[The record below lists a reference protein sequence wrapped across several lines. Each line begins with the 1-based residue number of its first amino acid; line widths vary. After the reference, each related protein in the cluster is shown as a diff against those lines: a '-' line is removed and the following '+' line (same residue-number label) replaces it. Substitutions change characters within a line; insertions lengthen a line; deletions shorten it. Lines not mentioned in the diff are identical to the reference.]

1 MSEPREAVGGGRT
14 GERRGEVR
22 TGDRVR
28 WTGVRGGSVST
39 LVIDQSATQAGVWT
53 SCDNKN
59 FRSGNSH
66 EKKVKSAKC
75 LTDNFSSVS
84 LSPLFIRIMRL
95 GL

>member
-39 LVIDQSATQAGVWT
+39 LVIDQSATQGGVWT

-59 FRSGNSH
+59 FRTQIWQFSR
-66 EKKVKSAKC
+66 EKGEISKMF
-75 LTDNFSSVS
+75 D
-84 LSPLFIRIMRL
+84 
-95 GL
+95 